1 MLRSSMAALAGL
13 LLLVAAIL
21 PPPALAQAPL
31 RAELSALQ
39 GKAGEPQAAIV
50 RFTLTNTSRATVRV
64 LAWQTPFE
72 GIEHDVFDVGFGNEP
87 VAYVGMW
94 AKRGAPTASDYL
106 SFKPGES
113 RSVELDL
120 SEAYAMSK
128 TGTYAV
134 RYRALLADATD
145 GAGRPL
151 AKAGAMLTLE
161 SAPLLMF
168 ADGSEAFLREPAPGF
183 GTPAGIKALNPS
195 PSFER
200 CTTTQQSELVTALNA
215 ARSYAIDSR
224 GYTNAGRTGARYTT
238 WFGTYLASR
247 YTTVNSHYNAID
259 DALGNQVMTFNCGCK
274 KQYFAYV
281 YPNQPYR
288 IYLCRAFWNAAV
300 TGTDSRAGTLIHEV
314 SHFDVV
320 ANTDDVV
327 YGTANAKNLAI
338 SAPNDAVRN
347 ADNHEYFSENTPAQN

>member
-1 MLRSSMAALAGL
+1 MLRSIRAAFAGL
-13 LLLVAAIL
+13 LLCALSIAG
-21 PPPALAQAPL
+21 PALAQSPL
-31 RAELSALQ
+31 RADLEAIA
-39 GKAGEPQAAIV
+39 GKAGAPQAASV
-50 RFTLTNTSRATVRV
+50 RFTLTNTGRTTVRV

-72 GIEHDVFDVGFGNEP
+72 GIEHDVFEIGFGNEP
-87 VAYVGMW
+87 VAYVGLW
-94 AKRGAPTASDYL
+94 AKRGAPSAADYL
-106 SFKPGES
+106 VFKPGES
-113 RSVELDL
+113 RSVEIDL

-128 TGTYAV
+128 TGTYSV
-134 RYRALLADATD
+134 RYRTLLADATD

-151 AKAGAMLTLE
+151 AKGGLLPSIA
-161 SAPLLMF
+161 SAPLLLY

-183 GTPAGIKALNPS
+183 GTPAAIKALNPS

-215 ARSYAIDSR
+215 ARAYAVDSR
-224 GYTNAGRTGARYTT
+224 GYTNGGRTGARYTT

-247 YTTVNSHYNAID
+247 YTTVNAHYNAID

-288 IYLCRAFWNAAV
+288 IYLCRAFWNAAN

-327 YGTANAKNLAI
+327 YGTANAKALAT
-338 SAPNDAVRN
+338 SNPNDAVRN

>member
-1 MLRSSMAALAGL
+1 MLRSIRAAFAGL
-13 LLLVAAIL
+13 LLSAVFLAA
-21 PPPALAQAPL
+21 PALAQSPL
-31 RAELSALQ
+31 RADLEAIA
-39 GKAGEPQAAIV
+39 GKAGAPQAATV
-50 RFTLTNTSRATVRV
+50 RFTLTNTGRGTVRV

-72 GIEHDVFDVGFGNEP
+72 GIEHDVFDVAYGNEP
-87 VAYVGMW
+87 VSYVGMW
-94 AKRGAPTASDYL
+94 AKRGAPTAADYL
-106 SFKPGES
+106 VFKPGES

-128 TGTYAV
+128 TGTYDV

-151 AKAGAMLTLE
+151 AKGGAILALE
-161 SAPLLMF
+161 SAPLALY
-168 ADGSEAFLREPAPGF
+168 ADGSEAFLREPAPLF
-183 GTPAGIKALNPS
+183 GTPEAIKALNPS
-195 PSFER
+195 PSFEK
-200 CTTTQQSELVTALNA
+200 CTTTQQSELVTALNS
-215 ARSYAIDSR
+215 ARAYAVDSR
-224 GYTNAGRTGARYTT
+224 AYTNGGRTGARYTT

-247 YTTVNSHYNAID
+247 YTTVNAHYNAID

-288 IYLCRAFWNAAV
+288 IYLCRAFWAAAN

-327 YGTANAKNLAI
+327 YGQAGAKNLAI
-338 SAPNDAVRN
+338 TNPADAVRN
-347 ADNHEYFSENTPAQN
+347 ADSHEYFSENTPAQN